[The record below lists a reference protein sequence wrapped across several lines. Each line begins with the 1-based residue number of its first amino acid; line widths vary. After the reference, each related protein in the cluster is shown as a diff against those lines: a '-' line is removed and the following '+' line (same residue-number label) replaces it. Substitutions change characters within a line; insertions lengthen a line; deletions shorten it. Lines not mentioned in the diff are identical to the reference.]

1 MRRQLASPA
10 AAAPAAPVPIADALR
25 TSEPLGRLT
34 ERLRRSNA
42 MFAAIRGLLPA
53 ALMAHVVA
61 GPADDAGWSL
71 LCANAAVAAKLR
83 QMVPHLEQQL
93 RESGHVCAA
102 VRVKVQPR

>member
-1 MRRQLASPA
+1 MSRVPSRPA
-10 AAAPAAPVPIADALR
+10 AAAPSAPLPIADALR
-25 TSEPLGRLT
+25 ASEPLGRLT

-42 MFAAIRGLLPA
+42 MFAAVRGLLPA
-53 ALMAHVVA
+53 ALLPHVVA

-83 QMVPHLEQQL
+83 QLVPHLEQQL
-93 RESGHVCAA
+93 RETGHACAA